1 MRCKI
6 GSLILLTVLSCIVF
20 GCARTDGDTERTDGS
35 PLNDK
40 EVFNPVR
47 RHIEKLVADGEIP
60 SMAVAVARYGR
71 IFWEEGFGYA
81 DREGNVRATED
92 TRYPLASIS
101 KPFTATA
108 LMVLVE
114 RGLIRLDD
122 PIDHYLGEVKLTAR
136 VGNAQD
142 ATVRRAA
149 SNTAGL
155 PLHSHHFYD
164 NEPDRP
170 PSFDETLLRYGNI
183 VTEPGVRFQYS
194 NLGYGLLGY
203 IISRVSGIQYAE
215 VMREEVF
222 VPLGLYNTSVGME
235 SHGKADYAV
244 KYAQNGSVVPPSVS
258 DSPGAG
264 MVFSSVHD
272 LIRFAMFHL
281 NGGLPGQ
288 EAIIS
293 SAAIEEMQHPVPG
306 TRPTRP
312 WEGEGSGYGI
322 GWNIGVTAGGLLVV
336 QHPGGI
342 QGVTTVVALIPKKD
356 IAIAVLTNTDCSWPD
371 VILIEILSILLP
383 EEVKG
388 FAAQSESPVA
398 EPSFSP
404 DKELIGSWCGVVHTY
419 LEPIPI
425 VVEIKESAEVLL
437 KLDGQGSIPLQ
448 QVSYQSNFPLFNNAG
463 DGPFLRGRFSGSLC
477 SDDVIRGNPGMLWLE
492 LKLRA
497 GVLSGSLIAFSQRE
511 NPIGPLTH
519 WVETLRSE

>member
-1 MRCKI
+1 
-6 GSLILLTVLSCIVF
+6 
-20 GCARTDGDTERTDGS
+20 
-35 PLNDK
+35 
-40 EVFNPVR
+40 
-47 RHIEKLVADGEIP
+47 
-60 SMAVAVARYGR
+60 
-71 IFWEEGFGYA
+71 
-81 DREGNVRATED
+81 
-92 TRYPLASIS
+92 LASIS

-114 RGLIRLDD
+114 RGMIRLDD

-142 ATVRRAA
+142 ATVRRTA
-149 SNTAGL
+149 SHTAGL

-183 VTEPGVRFQYS
+183 VTEPGARFQYS

-203 IISRVSGIQYAE
+203 IIWRVSGMPYAE
-215 VMREEVF
+215 FMHEEVF
-222 VPLGLYNTSVGME
+222 VPLGLHDTSVGME

-244 KYAQNGSVVPPSVS
+244 KYDQDGSVVPPSLS

-264 MVFSSVHD
+264 NVFSSVHD

-281 NGGLPGQ
+281 HDGLPGQ
-288 EAIIS
+288 EVIIS

-306 TRPTRP
+306 TRPRRP
-312 WEGEGSGYGI
+312 WEQEGSGYGM
-322 GWNIGVTAGGLLVV
+322 GWNIGVTAGGLVVV

-342 QGVTTVVALIPKKD
+342 QGVSTVVALILEKE

-371 VILIEILSILLP
+371 VILMEIVSILLP

-388 FAAQSESPVA
+388 FAAQSENPIA

-404 DKELIGSWCGVVHTY
+404 DKELIGSWSGVVYTY

-437 KLDGQGSIPLQ
+437 TLDGQGSIPLQ
-448 QVSYQSNFPLFNNAG
+448 QVSYQSNFPLFINAG
-463 DGPFLRGRFSGSLC
+463 GGPFLRGRFSGSL
-477 SDDVIRGNPGMLWLE
+477 STDDVVRGNPGILWLE

-497 GVLSGSLIAFSQRE
+497 GVLSGSLIAFSQRK

-519 WVETLRSE
+519 WVETLRNE